1 PSTTLGVNRR
11 GVVAAGAGIAVE
23 HRGVAITARLP
34 EAVPVL
40 EAFMAT
46 EMAETCRIVTPAEA
60 QGRVPALRAEGLEAV
75 LLSEGA
81 LRVES
86 RTAIP
91 KLARHLE

>member
-1 PSTTLGVNRR
+1 
-11 GVVAAGAGIAVE
+11 
-23 HRGVAITARLP
+23 
-34 EAVPVL
+34 AVPVL

-75 LLSEGA
+75 LLSDGA

-91 KLARHLE
+91 KLARHLEEVHGVTIRRGVTVSAVEPP